1 MLVTN
6 VTDIPVIAPY
16 ITEKSGNL
24 ILFLCVIIFRGR
36 IFRASIVQQNIPETQ
51 QKKRYFLK
59 VKKLNMTLNQFMIIY
74 D

>member
-24 ILFLCVIIFRGR
+24 ISFLCVIFRGR
-36 IFRASIVQQNIPETQ
+36 IFRASIV
-51 QKKRYFLK
+51 
-59 VKKLNMTLNQFMIIY
+59 
-74 D
+74 